1 MKSVVSK
8 NDNPFFNFKLL
19 VSDKFL
25 DENVQRSNEYARG
38 VIDSNRPLRR
48 KSLLTKWKEV
58 TSLEIKKLFGLVFH
72 MGLLGMPSYSGCWS
86 MSHLYKNDMF
96 SSVISQERFQ
106 SIIRFLHFGNE
117 PQQPRDH

>member
-1 MKSVVSK
+1 MKIVVSRD
-8 NDNPFFNFKLL
+8 DNPFFNFKLL
-19 VSDKFL
+19 VSNKLL
-25 DENVQRSNEYARG
+25 DETVQRSNKYARG

-72 MGLLGMPSYSGCWS
+72 MGLLGMPSYRECWS
-86 MSHLYKNDMF
+86 MSHLYKNNMF